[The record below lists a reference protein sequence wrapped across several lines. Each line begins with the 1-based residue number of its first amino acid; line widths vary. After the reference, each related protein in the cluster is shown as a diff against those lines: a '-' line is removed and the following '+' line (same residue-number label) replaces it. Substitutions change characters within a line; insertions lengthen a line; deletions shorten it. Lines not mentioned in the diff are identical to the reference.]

1 MISCRERKYLTG
13 GVNGIAESVAQ
24 MELVS
29 QITRQDTNFTMLSY
43 EGPSSPVQAASLLYR
58 VGENF
63 SETGLMVDA
72 ISYGF
77 VLFQNNDMYLSTQQR
92 SLSFAGYYG
101 EFLEIEFSDDVDA
114 SAKAVREYLFGC
126 YKKGKRFVGIRSI
139 TYIDDEGRNTLQ
151 NAVMYLSDGGYRS
164 SSSLFCFEIG
174 RAHV

>member
-1 MISCRERKYLTG
+1 
-13 GVNGIAESVAQ
+13 
-24 MELVS
+24 
-29 QITRQDTNFTMLSY
+29 MLSY
-43 EGPSSPVQAASLLYR
+43 EGGSSPVQAASLLYR

-164 SSSLFCFEIG
+164 SSSLFCFVISEEELVNSILMPEQEEG
-174 RAHV
+174 FLYIEDIRTDRRLFPMEAFLKRRRS